1 MLKESPYKR
10 SGSENYVAFFDL
22 DRTLAGN
29 NSGREL
35 VRMAFRKGVL
45 SYPGLIRAFALSLA
59 HRLNLRNTPETIR
72 EMALWTRDHPE
83 NQLTDLCREAALSG
97 IIPSVFPDA
106 TAEIEFHRKN
116 KAGIVL
122 LSSALAPLCRQVALQ
137 LGLDSVICSDL
148 EVSEG
153 RFTGRPNGKFCYG
166 EEKAVKL
173 LNYCEIYSYSPS
185 SAWYYGDS
193 WSDLPV
199 LELVGNPVCVNPDRK
214 LMALAT
220 KKGWPVKI
228 WTSPS

>member
-1 MLKESPYKR
+1 MESFSYGKAE
-10 SGSENYVAFFDL
+10 SSYMAFFDL

-35 VRMAFRKGVL
+35 VKMAFRKGVL
-45 SYPGLIRAFALSLA
+45 SYQGLIRAFALSVA
-59 HRLNLRNTPETIR
+59 HRLKLVDTPGTIR
-72 EMALWTRDHPE
+72 DMALWAKDHTE
-83 NQLTDLCREAALSG
+83 NQLSDLCREAALSG

-106 TAEIEFHRKN
+106 MEEMEFHRKK

-122 LSSALAPLCRQVALQ
+122 LSSALAPICRQVALK

-153 RFTGRPNGKFCYG
+153 RFTGRPKGKFCYG
-166 EEKAVKL
+166 EEKAAKL
-173 LNYCEIYSYSPS
+173 IEYCEINNHSPS
-185 SAWYYGDS
+185 AAWYYGDS
-193 WSDLPV
+193 FSDLPV

-220 KKGWPVKI
+220 RKGWPVRI
-228 WTSPS
+228 WASPS